1 MIVNVGDLGHYRCV
15 PYYTRDVGRELLTS
29 FVDSTQMLW
38 ASFCFRWWW
47 WRYYFEEE
55 NCQRLTAARE
65 QRPWAASFC
74 HNNNNGVPVP
84 LLCSTL
90 CIQSGTAGLP
100 KESTDET
107 TTIVFF
113 GHRRTTTI
121 IIILKQNQICALE
134 RRWNWQ
140 NAVESSLDFSKES
153 NELYWPTVQG
163 FRTWNSWETL
173 NVLTGRDNRT
183 GTAWNT
189 VNPSHI
195 DHM

>member
-1 MIVNVGDLGHYRCV
+1 MMMMTLLFWR
-15 PYYTRDVGRELLTS
+15 RELPTPYCCPWTTPLSSIILSQQQQQRSSSAPTML
-29 FVDSTQMLW
+29 DSVHPEW
-38 ASFCFRWWW
+38 DCR
-47 WRYYFEEE
+47 
-55 NCQRLTAARE
+55 
-65 QRPWAASFC
+65 
-74 HNNNNGVPVP
+74 V
-84 LLCSTL
+84 
-90 CIQSGTAGLP
+90 P